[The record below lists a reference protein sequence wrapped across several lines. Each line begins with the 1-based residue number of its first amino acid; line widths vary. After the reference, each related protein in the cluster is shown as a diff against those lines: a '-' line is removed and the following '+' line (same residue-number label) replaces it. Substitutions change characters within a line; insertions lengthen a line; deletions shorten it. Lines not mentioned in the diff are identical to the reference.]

1 MDTCKCA
8 FNIFWLSLF
17 LDFVL
22 IFLREL
28 SAYSGET
35 LVIGALSV
43 TSASFVMTGKKVV
56 IGVTLRKDFD

>member
-1 MDTCKCA
+1 MPGSGPLMDTCKCA

-22 IFLREL
+22 IFLRGL
-28 SAYSGET
+28 SAHSGEA

-43 TSASFVMTGKKVV
+43 TSASFVMTGKK
-56 IGVTLRKDFD
+56 